1 MTDTTATTPQGSS
14 RPSLW
19 RRPGRAGS
27 LVQESALLPVIAV
40 LLIVGKLVNS
50 SFLTVANFTNI
61 GLQTS
66 ALGVVVVAETLILVS
81 GSLDLSLQSNFGLS
95 AMVAAWLV
103 VPTVQSGLGTDI
115 NPVLGLF
122 AGLLC
127 GAVIGLFNGLL
138 IAKGRINGFIL
149 TLAMYILLAG
159 VQTGIVSG
167 HTLSGLPPGFTV
179 LGTTAIA
186 GVPVSVWIAL
196 LVFIAAAL
204 FMRYTRTGRAIYAIG
219 GNREAARAAGVKVDR
234 IRIGVFVVAGA
245 LAALGGL
252 MEAGRV
258 VAVTANQGA
267 NLIFTVFAA
276 AVIGGVSLNGGKGNM
291 FGAATGVILL
301 GLVVNLLTL
310 AQVQSYWIDAVNGLV
325 ILIALSL
332 SRVIGGE
339 SAE

>member
-14 RPSLW
+14 RASLW

-115 NPVLGLF
+115 NPVLGLL

-167 HTLSGLPPGFTV
+167 HTLSGLPPSFTV
-179 LGTTAIA
+179 LGTTSIA

-196 LVFIAAAL
+196 LVFIVAAL

-234 IRIGVFVVAGA
+234 IRIGVFVVAGG

-339 SAE
+339 SAD

>member
-1 MTDTTATTPQGSS
+1 MTDTKVSPRRGSFGASVWARRGGASTA
-14 RPSLW
+14 L
-19 RRPGRAGS
+19 
-27 LVQESALLPVIAV
+27 QEFALLPVIAV
-40 LLIVGKLVNS
+40 LIVVGKSINS
-50 SFLTVANFTNI
+50 SFLTFGNFTNI

-95 AMVAAWLV
+95 AMFAAWLV
-103 VPTVQSGLGTDI
+103 APVAQSGLGTQI
-115 NPVLGLF
+115 PPVLGLL

-127 GAVIGLFNGLL
+127 GAVIGLFNGVL
-138 IAKGRINGFIL
+138 IAKARINGFIL

-159 VQTGIVSG
+159 VQTGMVSG
-167 HTLSGLPPGFTV
+167 HTIYGLPPQFTA

-186 GVPVSVWIAL
+186 NVPVSVWIAI
-196 LVFIAAAL
+196 LVFVAAGL
-204 FMRYTRTGRAIYAIG
+204 FMRYTRTGRAVYAIG

-291 FGAATGVILL
+291 FGAATGVVLL

-325 ILIALSL
+325 ILIALAL
-332 SRVIGGE
+332 SRAIGGE
-339 SAE
+339 SAD

>member
-1 MTDTTATTPQGSS
+1 MTSTTVSS
-14 RPSLW
+14 RPDSFPASLW
-19 RRPGRAGS
+19 GRRGRAGS
-27 LVQESALLPVIAV
+27 VVQEFALLPVIAV

-50 SFLTVANFTNI
+50 SFLTVGNFTNI

-95 AMVAAWLV
+95 AMFAAWLV
-103 VPTVQSGLGTDI
+103 APTAQSGLGTEI
-115 NPVLGLF
+115 NPVLGLL

-127 GAVIGLFNGLL
+127 GAAIGLFNGVL

-159 VQTGIVSG
+159 LQTGIVSG
-167 HTLSGLPPGFTV
+167 HTISGLPSDFTV
-179 LGTTAIA
+179 LGTTSIA
-186 GVPVSVWIAL
+186 RVPVSVWIAV
-196 LVFIAAAL
+196 LVFVAAGL
-204 FMRYTRTGRAIYAIG
+204 FMRYTRTGRGIYAIG

-291 FGAATGVILL
+291 LGAATGVVLL

-325 ILIALSL
+325 ILIALAL
-332 SRVIGGE
+332 SRIIGGE
-339 SAE
+339 SAD